1 MMPTVQ
7 EDREHRRRGRF
18 TLIETEHG
26 HAWGRC
32 AEVEGLFGEPP
43 RGTYELFGWVPEP
56 EGSEVRDDVL
66 AEGRTHVTLA

>member
-1 MMPTVQ
+1 MMPTVH

-18 TLIETEHG
+18 TLIETEH

-56 EGSEVRDDVL
+56 EGSEVRDEVL
-66 AEGRTHVTLA
+66 AEGRMHVTLA